1 MNKQILDMTC
11 GARTMWFDKNE
22 PHTIYCDKRK
32 ETYYNVWSSDK
43 AERKLIVNP
52 DVQCDFTKLPFADNS
67 FSLVLFD
74 PPHLIH
80 AKETAWL
87 VKKYGKLDDT
97 WPAMLHDGF
106 AEGMRVLAPNGTLVF
121 KWSEHDINADKVWK
135 AIGRKPLFGTHSG
148 KKMQTFFGV
157 FMKFDNE
164 EGDKQ

>member
-32 ETYYNVWSSDK
+32 ETYYNVWGSDK

-52 DVQCDFTKLPFADNS
+52 DVQCDFTELPFPDNS

-87 VKKYGKLDDT
+87 VKNTESWMSHGLQCYMMVSQKECVFWHQTEHLYSNGQSTIFLPIKYGK
-97 WPAMLHDGF
+97 P
-106 AEGMRVLAPNGTLVF
+106 
-121 KWSEHDINADKVWK
+121 
-135 AIGRKPLFGTHSG
+135 
-148 KKMQTFFGV
+148 
-157 FMKFDNE
+157 
-164 EGDKQ
+164 